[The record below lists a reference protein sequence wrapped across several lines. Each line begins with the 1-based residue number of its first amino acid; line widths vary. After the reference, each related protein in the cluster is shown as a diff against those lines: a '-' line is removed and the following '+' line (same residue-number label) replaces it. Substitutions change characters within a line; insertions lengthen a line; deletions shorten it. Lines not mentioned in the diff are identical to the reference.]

1 MAKLKIYTFPDQV
14 LSQKALPIAR
24 VEKHYRKLADD
35 MLETMYDAPG
45 IGLAANQVGLL
56 ERIVVVDTD
65 YEFHELAD
73 LEDGQTPPEG
83 AEVVGDGFILG
94 KKPIVLINPE
104 IVKREG
110 KILFKEG
117 CLSVPEYTAEVERAQ
132 KIKVQYQDLDGLTRT
147 LDAEELFSVCIQHEM
162 DHLDGKLFIDRLSP
176 LKKQMAKKRL
186 LAERAER
193 EARGDTGPGSD
204 LFDMGSGKGPAK

>member
-1 MAKLKIYTFPDQV
+1 MPKLKIYTFPDKI

-24 VEKHYRKLADD
+24 VEKQYRKLADD

-45 IGLAANQVGLL
+45 IGLAANQIGLL

-65 YEFHELAD
+65 YEFHEF
-73 LEDGQTPPEG
+73 EEGKTPPGG
-83 AEVVGDGFILG
+83 AEVVADGFVTG

-132 KIKVQYQDLDGLTRT
+132 KIQVKYQDLDGLTRT

-162 DHLDGKLFIDRLSP
+162 DHLDGRLFIDRLSP
-176 LKKQMAKKRL
+176 IKKQLAKKRL

-193 EARGDTGPGSD
+193 EARADTGPGSD
-204 LFDMGSGKGPAK
+204 YMDMGSKK